1 MKITSKI
8 GALFLIIMMITS
20 CDEADELTKLDFK
33 SDFSTTVNVD
43 ITDDSDG
50 EPQNWDE
57 TSSAINLASIEEIQ
71 ADLIDD
77 VRINALKFEI
87 DNFVGE
93 DNIVVSE
100 ASISFGATEISVS
113 NINLQEYDANNTVSS
128 IGTAAE
134 LNAIASALKITPEII
149 ARVKGTIS
157 STPVKFD
164 VIITLDVTT
173 TVDVL

>member
-8 GALFLIIMMITS
+8 TALFLIIMTITS
-20 CDEADELTKLDFK
+20 CDKADELTKLDFK
-33 SDFSTTVNVD
+33 NDFSTTINVD
-43 ITDDSDG
+43 ITEDSDG

-57 TSSAINLASIEEIQ
+57 TSSTINLASIEEIQ
-71 ADLIDD
+71 ADLIDN

-93 DNIVVSE
+93 DNSVVSE
-100 ASISFGATEISVS
+100 ASISFGTTEISVS

-134 LNAIASALKITPEII
+134 LNAIATALKTTPEII
-149 ARVKGTIS
+149 ARAKGTIS